1 MKLNP
6 KVILYEGS
14 LEIDSWKLYLAAT
27 DMGLCYVGVDPLDS
41 SLKNSRIPDH
51 QFLQPYM
58 EQLRAYLEGKSASFN
73 LPLVL
78 EGTPF
83 QKEVWAA
90 LGRIP
95 FGETRSYTDIAEEI
109 GRPASV
115 RAVGAAIGA
124 NPVLIMVPC
133 HRVLGKNGF
142 LTGYRGGL
150 EMKKR
155 LLELEQCR
163 QKIYAC

>member
-1 MKLNP
+1 LKLSHNAT
-6 KVILYEGS
+6 LYGS
-14 LEIDSWKLYLAAT
+14 LFHIGGWELYLAVT
-27 DMGLCYVGVDPLDS
+27 DKGLCYVGAEPPDKTLNNP
-41 SLKNSRIPDH
+41 RIQED
-51 QFLQPYM
+51 QLFQPYV
-58 EQLRAYLEGKSASFN
+58 EQLHAYLQGKSTSFN
-73 LPLVL
+73 ITLDL
-78 EGTPF
+78 EGTAF

-95 FGETRSYTDIAEEI
+95 FGETRSYTDIAAEI

-124 NPVLIMVPC
+124 NPVLIAVPC
-133 HRVLGKNGF
+133 HRVLGKNGA

-155 LLELEQCR
+155 LLELEQGHR
-163 QKIYAC
+163 